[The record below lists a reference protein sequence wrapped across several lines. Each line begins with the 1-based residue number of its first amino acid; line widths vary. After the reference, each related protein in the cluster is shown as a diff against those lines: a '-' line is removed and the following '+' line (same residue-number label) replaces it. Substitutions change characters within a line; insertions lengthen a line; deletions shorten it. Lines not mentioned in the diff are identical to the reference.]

1 MASFWAVVAVCN
13 NATGGGDDAQ
23 EESLQQ
29 ANACSETIS
38 IIGSVIGGIGSAVLW
53 TSQGSYFSSLC
64 AQYSRSIEELNIPF
78 EKVTSKL
85 GGECTME
92 Y

>member
-1 MASFWAVVAVCN
+1 MASFWSVVALCN
-13 NATGGGDDAQ
+13 IDTQGDDDTQ
-23 EESLQQ
+23 EEPLQK

-64 AQYSRSIEELNIPF
+64 AQYSRSIEESNIPF

-85 GGECTME
+85 GGEW
-92 Y
+92 

>member
-1 MASFWAVVAVCN
+1 MASFWSVVALCN
-13 NATGGGDDAQ
+13 NDTQGDDDTQ
-23 EESLQQ
+23 EEPSQK

-64 AQYSRSIEELNIPF
+64 AQYSRSIEESNIPF

-85 GGECTME
+85 GGEW
-92 Y
+92 